1 MFPDMDK
8 QTFIADVRAFLE
20 KNNMAVYRLAR
31 LSGVEPRSLWGFLSD
46 SEKYGL
52 SLNNFFKLWDVIYG
66 GCKPPTVRTLK
77 TQFVV

>member
-1 MFPDMDK
+1 MNK
-8 QTFIADVRAFLE
+8 QSFIADIRTFLK

-52 SLNNFFKLWDVIYG
+52 SLNNFFKLWDVVYG
-66 GCKPPTVRTLK
+66 GGKAPAVRTLK